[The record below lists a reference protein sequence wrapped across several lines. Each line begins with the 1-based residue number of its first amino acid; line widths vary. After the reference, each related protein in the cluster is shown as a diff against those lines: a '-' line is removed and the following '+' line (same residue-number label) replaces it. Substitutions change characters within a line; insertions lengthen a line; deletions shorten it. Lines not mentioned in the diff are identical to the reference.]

1 MCRNEFFSIL
11 FYISNLH
18 FINISI
24 TKKEMFFD
32 LSHTI
37 QKKKKQRYRRN
48 TTENIQQG
56 QRGDALVF

>member
-1 MCRNEFFSIL
+1 MNKEMCRNEFFSIL

-32 LSHTI
+32 LSHTR
-37 QKKKKQRYRRN
+37 QKKEAKISKKYDRKYSARSAR
-48 TTENIQQG
+48 
-56 QRGDALVF
+56 